1 MSSVSE
7 WLTKDLCEELM
18 RAGKTAL
25 PREAC
30 GILVRQGD
38 RELHALQLPNRARDE
53 GCFEMAAE
61 DVARALKGKAWVGSW
76 HSHPSGD
83 STPSPADREA
93 CWEGGLC
100 LVLGLGSDRNGACC
114 GLWRLKG
121 GVFELL
127 ERQEVHPQEATPAP
141 GQPCATST

>member
-7 WLTKDLCEELM
+7 WLTRDLCEELM
-18 RAGKTAL
+18 RAGQAAL

-38 RELHALQLPNRARDE
+38 RELHAVQLPNRAKDE
-53 GCFEMAAE
+53 GCFEMTAA
-61 DVARALKGKAWVGSW
+61 DVAHALEGNAWVGSW
-76 HSHPSGD
+76 HSHPGGD

-93 CWEGGLC
+93 DWEGGLC
-100 LVLGLGSDRNGACC
+100 LIVGLGSDRNGACC
-114 GLWRLKG
+114 SLWGLKG

-127 ERQEVHPQEATPAP
+127 ERQEIHPQEATPAP
-141 GQPCATST
+141 GQPCASST